1 MGRQIRGRASQAARP
16 DAELL
21 TALKEQLEAFR
32 RKFGRDPGPADPV
45 FFDPDAEEP
54 RPIDGARLDA
64 AITKALKDGGVDP
77 AYIHAYQRTGML
89 VTRDN
94 LRRWSPC
101 ELEEFREALEEYRW
115 LWLKRN

>member
-1 MGRQIRGRASQAARP
+1 MGRHTRGKASQAARL

-21 TALKEQLEAFR
+21 PELEEQLEAFR
-32 RKFGRDPGPADPV
+32 RKFGRDPGSADPV
-45 FFDPDAEEP
+45 FFDPDADQP

-64 AITKALKDGGVDP
+64 AITQALKDGGVDP
-77 AYIHAYQRTGML
+77 ASIHAYQRTGML
-89 VTRDN
+89 VTREN
-94 LRRWSPC
+94 LHQWSPC